1 MKYIRII
8 PLCDSKV
15 AATFPYHKELINNV
29 KILPKQARSYDPE
42 RKEWIIDIADPII
55 LEKLRRFCQDA
66 ADEMTDCTFIDQTIL
81 PEAKAKALEAKIDE
95 EEKEAAIQLFIETM
109 KSLPPYSLKLV
120 RWAGDR
126 LWFQMKWLGEEFSDS
141 FHSLKKA
148 SFKSWKRGL
157 VTSLDQKMDSGF
169 IFEVVAD
176 QRIIDALVEVKVEF
190 VSIHKFDE
198 WVLVRDSLFHC
209 KKGEKD
215 YIAVKHQ
222 AIDLSDLTFRHD
234 LFEISKVDG
243 NICWVCE
250 TLKYVTSWLKEPNYA
265 KTSIGGFIGFFIP
278 VESGLP
284 GILRDLKLEEWFC
297 NWAKQILDSPSVE
310 PRGTRY
316 SWHTWSAHEFSHD
329 ADILIEYLKKFP
341 ESDIKN
347 LIGIDFYNAKANQI
361 NQLKTNAAESKNA
374 EKIAN
379 IKNIAEEY
387 LYWKYSSKQKLIEYA
402 EKQGLK
408 PKKSWT
414 KEKIINL
421 LTEDKLKCFELLEQN
436 RSN

>member
-8 PLCDSKV
+8 PLCNGKAVVS
-15 AATFPYHKELINNV
+15 FPYHKELINNI
-29 KILPKQARSYDPE
+29 KTLPTQARSYDPE
-42 RKEWIIDIADPII
+42 RKEWIIDIADPTI
-55 LEKLRRFCQDA
+55 LEKLRGFCQNA
-66 ADEMTDCTFIDQTIL
+66 ADEMTDCTFIDQTKL
-81 PEAKAKALEAKIDE
+81 PQAKAKALEAKIDE

-109 KSLPPYSLKLV
+109 KSLPPYRLKLV

-126 LWFQMKWLGEEFSDS
+126 LWFQMKWLGEGFSDS
-141 FHSLKKA
+141 FHALKKA

-222 AIDLSDLTFRHD
+222 AIDLSDLTFRPD

-243 NICWVCE
+243 DICWVCE

-284 GILRDLKLEEWFC
+284 GILRDLKLEGWFC
-297 NWAKQILDSPSVE
+297 NWAKHILESPNVE
-310 PRGTRY
+310 QKGARY
-316 SWHTWSAHEFSHD
+316 SWHIWSPGEFSHD
-329 ADILIEYLKKFP
+329 ADVLIEYIKKFP
-341 ESDIKN
+341 DTAIKD
-347 LIGIDFYNAKANQI
+347 LIGSSFYLNASRI
-361 NQLKTNAAESKNA
+361 NTLKYQAAEKKNS
-374 EKIAN
+374 EREAN
-379 IKNIAEEY
+379 IRDVAKDY
-387 LYWKYSSKQKLIEYA
+387 LSWKYPSKVKLVEYA
-402 EKQGLK
+402 QKQGVAL
-408 PKKSWT
+408 KKSWT
-414 KEKIINL
+414 KEKIL
-421 LTEDKLKCFELLEQN
+421 DSLTEDKLKCFELLEQN
-436 RSN
+436 K